1 MLGYFLYG
9 LTLIAYILVIIT
21 VLQPHHSGGSD
32 AAYGAAMSIL
42 FVTVAFILTS
52 LLLTVNITMQGGFNW
67 ISDSLLKRNIT
78 VAIVWLGIMI
88 GVSFFLLHHT
98 EFHRYYQLS
107 GFARFLSYM
116 LSYGAIWLPLLMLV
130 PYYLF
135 IKNEWAHSFTPNLF
149 KIPLVMAS
157 LIGFS
162 LVMKPKIISNYF
174 RSFRAFDK
182 SELDFKDAM
191 DRMKKYP
198 DVSSLL
204 YYTSKS
210 NEEAVRNAAITKIKT
225 TKNLEAELIK
235 VLEKGNPFTCMN
247 AYNFLVE
254 NKVQNPELF
263 IEPIIKSFDK
273 LIAETHEGI
282 VNPYK
287 GGPLD
292 IEVVLLVLDE
302 QFKDSAPKFK
312 PSILKL
318 QEVMETPPAR
328 SRQQPG
334 ELEQAKET
342 INKNKEQIK
351 LWLDAHS

>member
-9 LTLIAYILVIIT
+9 LTLIAYILIIIT

-42 FVTVAFILTS
+42 FITGAFILTS
-52 LLLTVNITMQGGFNW
+52 LLLTVNITVQGGFNW
-67 ISDSLLKRNIT
+67 ISDSLIKRNIT
-78 VAIVWLGIMI
+78 VAILWFGII
-88 GVSFFLLHHT
+88 LGVSVFLLHHT
-98 EFHRYYQLS
+98 AFHRYYHLT

-116 LSYGAIWLPLLMLV
+116 LSYGAIWLPLLMMV
-130 PYYLF
+130 PYYIF
-135 IKNEWAHSFTPNLF
+135 IKNDWTPSFTTTLF

-162 LVMKPKIISNYF
+162 LVMKPKIISNYL

-191 DRMKKYP
+191 ERMKKYP
-198 DVSSLL
+198 DLSSLL
-204 YYTSKS
+204 YYTSTS
-210 NEEAVRNAAITKIKT
+210 NEELVRNAATTKIKAIN
-225 TKNLEAELIK
+225 NLEAELIK
-235 VLEKGNPFTCMN
+235 VLEQRGAFTCMK
-247 AYNFLVE
+247 AYEFIVA
-254 NKVQNPELF
+254 NKVQHPELF
-263 IEPIIKSFDK
+263 IAPIIKSFDK
-273 LIAETHEGI
+273 LITETHEDI

-287 GGPLD
+287 GGPYD
-292 IEVVLLVLDE
+292 MEVVFLVLDE
-302 QFKDSAPKFK
+302 QFKDSAAKFK

-342 INKNKEQIK
+342 INKNKARIK
-351 LWLDAHS
+351 LWLDMH